1 MSNLSIKGI
10 DISNWQGNVDF
21 NKVKNAGYEIVY
33 IKATEGQHTLDKNFN
48 TNYAN
53 AKASGINIGFYHF
66 LHGNENGK
74 TQAEWMYSNI
84 KDKDA
89 KASGINIGFY
99 HFLHG
104 NENGKTQ
111 AEWMYS
117 NIKDKEFQCKIAID
131 VEVTDGANADTLSQI
146 VCDFA
151 ETIKELTGKDIVV
164 YTYTS
169 FLGSNLNSSIDKY
182 PLWIAEYGVSQ
193 PRISRNYIGWQYADN
208 GQVDGCPNGNT
219 DLDYF
224 TEEIYIANS
233 MPSISNQVVKPVN
246 KVGTN
251 FALGESVRIIATNY
265 STGQIIPTWVKKS
278 SYPIIQVGEGKCL
291 LGNGLDSWIDNNG
304 LETVRAFSVGDKV
317 KIIGSNYATGQAI
330 PDWVKSNVYTIQ
342 QLTNTEALLQE
353 IESWVYISDIVKSNL
368 TVGAKVRIKQSAS
381 TYATGESIPNWV
393 KENTYTIEQITGNKV
408 LLREILSW
416 VYTSDLEIY

>member
-84 KDKDA
+84 KDK
-89 KASGINIGFY
+89 
-99 HFLHG
+99 
-104 NENGKTQ
+104 
-111 AEWMYS
+111 
-117 NIKDKEFQCKIAID
+117 EFQCKIAID
-131 VEVTDGANADTLSQI
+131 VEVTDGVNADTLSQI

-169 FLGSNLNSSIDKY
+169 FLGTNLNSSINKY
-182 PLWIAEYGVSQ
+182 PLWIAEYGVSS
-193 PRISRNYIGWQYADN
+193 PRVSINYIGWQYADN

-219 DLDYF
+219 DLDSF
-224 TEEIYIANS
+224 SEEIYCSTPIKSKPIKQINS
-233 MPSISNQVVKPVN
+233 HYYVGEKVKITGNVY
-246 KVGTN
+246 
-251 FALGESVRIIATNY
+251 A
-265 STGQIIPTWVKKS
+265 TGQTIPAWVKIP
-278 SYPIIQVGEGKCL
+278 SYPIIQVADNKVL
-291 LGNGLDSWIDNNG
+291 LGDGLNSWVNNDG
-304 LETVRAFSVGDKV
+304 ITPASNFYIGEQV
-317 KIIGSNYATGQAI
+317 KIIGSN
-330 PDWVKSNVYTIQ
+330 
-342 QLTNTEALLQE
+342 
-353 IESWVYISDIVKSNL
+353 
-368 TVGAKVRIKQSAS
+368 
-381 TYATGESIPNWV
+381 YATGESIPNWV
-393 KENTYTIEQITGNKV
+393 KENTYTIEQITNNKALLKEIESWVYLTDLVKSNLTVGAKVRIKQSATNYATGEPIPNWVKENSYTVEQITGNKV
-408 LLREILSW
+408 LLKEILSW
-416 VYTSDLEIY
+416 VYTSDLI

>member
-1 MSNLSIKGI
+1 MIKGI

-21 NKVKNAGYEIVY
+21 NKVKNAGYEIAY

-53 AKASGINIGFYHF
+53 
-66 LHGNENGK
+66 
-74 TQAEWMYSNI
+74 
-84 KDKDA
+84 A

-151 ETIKELTGKDIVV
+151 ETIKSLTGKEVV
-164 YTYTS
+164 LYTYTS
-169 FLGSNLNSSIDKY
+169 FLGANLNSSIDKY
-182 PLWIAEYGVSQ
+182 PLWIAEYGVNK
-193 PRISRNYIGWQYADN
+193 PNISRNYIGWQYADN

-233 MPSISNQVVKPVN
+233 MPNTSNQDVKPIN
-246 KVGTN
+246 KVSTN
-251 FALGESVRIIATNY
+251 FAVGENVRIIANNY

-278 SYPIIQVGEGKCL
+278 SYPITQVGQGKCL
-291 LGNGLDSWIDNNG
+291 LGNGLDSWVDDNG
-304 LETVRAFSVGDKV
+304 LEPVRAFSIGDKV
-317 KIIGSNYATGQAI
+317 KVIGSNYATGQAI
-330 PDWVKSNVYTIQ
+330 PEWVKSNIYTIQ
-342 QLTNTEALLQE
+342 QLTNTEALLKE
-353 IESWVYISDIVKSNL
+353 IESWVYLTDLVKSNIV
-368 TVGAKVRIKQSAS
+368 VGAKVRIKQSAS
-381 TYATGESIPNWV
+381 TYVTGQAIPSWV
-393 KENTYTIEQITGNKV
+393 KENTYTVEQITNNKA
-408 LLREILSW
+408 LLKEIESW
-416 VYTSDLEIY
+416 LYLNDLQEY

>member
-1 MSNLSIKGI
+1 MIKGI
-10 DISNWQGNVDF
+10 DVSNWQGNVDF
-21 NKVKNAGYEIVY
+21 NKVKNAGYEIAY

-53 AKASGINIGFYHF
+53 AKV
-66 LHGNENGK
+66 
-74 TQAEWMYSNI
+74 
-84 KDKDA
+84 
-89 KASGINIGFY
+89 SGINIGFY

-151 ETIKELTGKDIVV
+151 ETIKSLTGKEVV
-164 YTYTS
+164 LYTYTS
-169 FLGSNLNSSIDKY
+169 FLGANLNSSIDKY
-182 PLWIAEYGVSQ
+182 PLWIAEYGVNK
-193 PRISRNYIGWQYADN
+193 PNISRNYIGWQYADN

-233 MPSISNQVVKPVN
+233 MPNTSNQDVKPIN

-251 FALGESVRIIATNY
+251 FAVGENVRIIADRY

-291 LGNGLDSWIDNNG
+291 LGNGLDSWVDNNG
-304 LETVRAFSVGDKV
+304 LEPVRAFSVGDKV
-317 KIIGSNYATGQAI
+317 KVIGSNYATGQAI
-330 PDWVKSNVYTIQ
+330 PEWVKSNIYTIQ
-342 QLTNTEALLQE
+342 ELTNTEALLKE
-353 IESWVYISDIVKSNL
+353 IESWVYLTDLVKSNIV
-368 TVGAKVRIKQSAS
+368 VGAKVRIKSSA
-381 TYATGESIPNWV
+381 TNYVTGESIPNWV
-393 KENTYTIEQITGNKV
+393 KENIYTVEQITDNKA
-408 LLREILSW
+408 LLKEIESW
-416 VYTSDLEIY
+416 LYLNDLQEY

>member
-53 AKASGINIGFYHF
+53 
-66 LHGNENGK
+66 
-74 TQAEWMYSNI
+74 
-84 KDKDA
+84 A

>member
-1 MSNLSIKGI
+1 MIKGI
-10 DISNWQGNVDF
+10 DISNWQGNIDF
-21 NKVKNAGYEIVY
+21 SKVKKAGYEIAY
-33 IKATEGQHTLDKNFN
+33 IKATEGEHTLDKNFN

-53 AKASGINIGFYHF
+53 
-66 LHGNENGK
+66 
-74 TQAEWMYSNI
+74 
-84 KDKDA
+84 A

-151 ETIKELTGKDIVV
+151 ETIKSLTGKEVV
-164 YTYTS
+164 LYTYTS
-169 FLGSNLNSSIDKY
+169 FLGANLNSSIDKY
-182 PLWIAEYGVSQ
+182 PLWIAEYGVNK
-193 PRISRNYIGWQYADN
+193 PNISRNYIGWQYADN
-208 GQVDGCPNGNT
+208 GQVGGCPNGNT

-233 MPSISNQVVKPVN
+233 MPSVSSQDVKPIN
-246 KVGTN
+246 KVSTN
-251 FALGESVRIIATNY
+251 FALGENVRIIADRY

-291 LGNGLDSWIDNNG
+291 LGNGLDSWVDDNG
-304 LETVRAFSVGDKV
+304 LEPVRAFSVGDKV
-317 KIIGSNYATGQAI
+317 KVIGSNYATGQAI

-353 IESWVYISDIVKSNL
+353 IQSWVYIRDIVKSNL

-381 TYATGESIPNWV
+381 TYVTGQAIPSWV
-393 KENTYTIEQITGNKV
+393 KENTYTVEQITNNKA
-408 LLREILSW
+408 LLKEIESW
-416 VYTSDLEIY
+416 LYLNDLQEY

>member
-84 KDKDA
+84 KDK
-89 KASGINIGFY
+89 
-99 HFLHG
+99 
-104 NENGKTQ
+104 
-111 AEWMYS
+111 
-117 NIKDKEFQCKIAID
+117 EFQCKIAID

-151 ETIKELTGKDIVV
+151 ETIKSLTGKEVV
-164 YTYTS
+164 LYTYTS
-169 FLGSNLNSSIDKY
+169 FLGANLNSSIDKY
-182 PLWIAEYGVSQ
+182 PLWIAEYGVNK
-193 PRISRNYIGWQYADN
+193 PNISRNYIGWQYADN

>member
-1 MSNLSIKGI
+1 MIKGI
-10 DISNWQGNVDF
+10 DVSNWQGQIDF
-21 NKVKNAGYEIVY
+21 SKVKASGYEIAY

-84 KDKDA
+84 KDK
-89 KASGINIGFY
+89 
-99 HFLHG
+99 
-104 NENGKTQ
+104 EC
-111 AEWMYS
+111 
-117 NIKDKEFQCKIAID
+117 QCKIAID

-151 ETIKELTGKDIVV
+151 ETIKSLTGKEVV
-164 YTYTS
+164 LYTYTS
-169 FLGSNLNSSIDKY
+169 FLGANLNSSIDKY

-193 PRISRNYIGWQYADN
+193 PRISRNYVGWQYADN

-233 MPSISNQVVKPVN
+233 MPNTSNQDVKPIN
-246 KVGTN
+246 KVSTN
-251 FALGESVRIIATNY
+251 FAVGENVRIIANNY

-278 SYPIIQVGEGKCL
+278 SYPITQVGQGKCL
-291 LGNGLDSWIDNNG
+291 LGNGLDSWVDDNG
-304 LETVRAFSVGDKV
+304 L
-317 KIIGSNYATGQAI
+317 
-330 PDWVKSNVYTIQ
+330 
-342 QLTNTEALLQE
+342 
-353 IESWVYISDIVKSNL
+353 
-368 TVGAKVRIKQSAS
+368 
-381 TYATGESIPNWV
+381 
-393 KENTYTIEQITGNKV
+393 V
-408 LLREILSW
+408 LA
-416 VYTSDLEIY
+416 

>member
-53 AKASGINIGFYHF
+53 
-66 LHGNENGK
+66 
-74 TQAEWMYSNI
+74 
-84 KDKDA
+84 A

-208 GQVDGCPNGNT
+208 EQVDGCPNGNT

>member
-53 AKASGINIGFYHF
+53 
-66 LHGNENGK
+66 
-74 TQAEWMYSNI
+74 
-84 KDKDA
+84 A

-246 KVGTN
+246 KVSTN